1 MDDAVD
7 EVASES
13 EDDPEVTIIITEVAP
28 EVPTDNTPKPIV
40 DAIPGLPEIV
50 IEMVDD
56 SYTSPSQDSSP
67 PDSSF
72 LSALRSTW
80 RSFQQAFRN
89 SIHF

>member
-1 MDDAVD
+1 MDDAND

-13 EDDPEVTIIITEVAP
+13 EDDPEVTIEVAP
-28 EVPTDNTPKPIV
+28 EIPTDTTPKPII

-56 SYTSPSQDSSP
+56 SYMYSSQGSSP

-80 RSFQQAFRN
+80 RSFQQVLRN
-89 SIHF
+89 SVHF